1 MSMMHSSGHQQPL
14 GGVPRRLFLRQ
25 ALRLDSHRAGW
36 LQVQQGRV
44 WLTRDGGGPDH
55 VLSAGERHWLGRGQR
70 WVVETWRAGQPAVL
84 CWDAGAGAVT
94 QPLMV
99 PPVRPAGPGTAGAA
113 PAWSALARGLR
124 GLAAGLAAAAR
135 SAEARASRA
144 QGAIAPGL
152 SSACSGTVQ

>member
-25 ALRLDSHRAGW
+25 ALRLDSQRAGW

-44 WLTRDGGGPDH
+44 WLTCDGGGPDH
-55 VLSAGERHWLGRGQR
+55 VLGAGERLWLGRGQR
-70 WVVETWRAGQPAVL
+70 WVLEPWRADQPAVL
-84 CWDAGAGAVT
+84 CWEAGAGVAA
-94 QPLMV
+94 QPLTA
-99 PPVRPAGPGTAGAA
+99 PLARPAGAGTAGAA
-113 PAWSALARGLR
+113 PAWAALARGLR
-124 GLAAGLAAAAR
+124 GLAAGFAAAAR